1 VRVLFVCG
9 GTAGHIYPA
18 VSVADRLR
26 ERFPEG
32 QFLFVGVEGAMETRL
47 VPREG
52 YEIETLKVSGLRRS
66 VKPKDLV
73 HNVKTVWHSQ
83 TARLKAKRILRRFQP
98 DVVLGTGGYV
108 CYPVIRAA
116 HSLGIPT
123 LIHESNALPGLTTRM
138 LERYTDRVL
147 VGFEE
152 SREHYK
158 QPEKIIVTGTP
169 VRRGFTTLSKGEARR
184 ALGYT
189 DTRPLL
195 LSFWGSLGAS
205 KMNELTAGLMARN
218 EAEGCFRQVHASGG
232 GEKEEARMRGLLADR
247 GVKTLVY
254 TDLRPFIYDMPTLMA
269 AADLVLCRAGAS
281 TVAELC
287 ATGTPCLLVPSPNV
301 TNNHQEKNARVLEAR
316 GGALLLTEAECTEQR
331 LYELLRDTVTD
342 PAKIASMSAAM
353 LKLGR
358 PEAVE
363 NIVETML
370 SLVKA

>member
-1 VRVLFVCG
+1 MRALFVCG

-18 VSVADRLR
+18 IAVADRLR

-32 QFLFVGVEGAMETRL
+32 EFLFVGVDGAMETRL

-52 YEIETLKVSGLRRS
+52 YEIKTLKVTGLRRS

-73 HNVKTVWHSQ
+73 YNAKALWYSQ
-83 TARLKAKRILRRFQP
+83 TARSRARRILKAFRP

-108 CYPVIRAA
+108 CYPVCRAA

-123 LIHESNALPGLTTRM
+123 LIHESNAVPGLTTKM
-138 LERYTDRVL
+138 LEKHVDRVL

-152 SREHYK
+152 SRAHYR
-158 QPEKIIVTGTP
+158 QPEKITVTGTP
-169 VRRGFTTLSKGEARR
+169 VRKGFTSLSRGEARK
-184 ALGYT
+184 AIGYT
-189 DTRPLL
+189 DARPLL

-205 KMNELTAGLMARN
+205 RMNELTVGLMARN
-218 EAEGCFRQVHASGG
+218 EAEGVFRQVHASG
-232 GEKEEARMRGLLADR
+232 EREEARMRGMMEAR
-247 GVKTLVY
+247 GLQEPRFTE
-254 TDLRPFIYDMPTLMA
+254 LRPFIYDMPTLMA

-316 GGALLLTEAECTEQR
+316 GGALVLTEAECSEER
-331 LYELLRDTVTD
+331 LFDLVRVTVTD
-342 PAKIASMSAAM
+342 PAKIAAMSAAM
-353 LKLGR
+353 LELGR

-363 NIVETML
+363 NIVETVL